1 MKIIAKT
8 FSGLE
13 DILEEELRQLGA
25 QNTRVSTRAV
35 TFNADKA
42 FLYKAN
48 YYSRLAITFLVQ
60 IADFKISG
68 NEDLYDKAKQIEWDK
83 YMNLDSTFSITSV
96 SNSDLF
102 SHSNY
107 PGLLVK
113 DGIADYFRSKTGE
126 RPNVD
131 RKNPDITID
140 VLIMK
145 NSCYISLNSS
155 GEPLFKRGYRNGEH
169 PAPINE
175 VLAAG
180 LIKLSGWR
188 PDKTLHDPMC
198 GSGTIPIEAA
208 MLAYNIPAA
217 KLRTEFNFM
226 NWPNFDQELWKEIKK
241 SQPPTTNETD
251 IWASDIARKNIEITR
266 TSLQQLGIGAKVQ
279 LFAHDF
285 LRSTPVAEKGMII
298 TNPPYG
304 ERLKTGNVGAF
315 FTSMGRHLRGNY
327 GGWSAWII
335 SPEKDQ
341 TKLLHMKPKQ
351 DYRLLN
357 GDIDCKF
364 GEYNIHATEDNTQ
377 KKIDAPE
384 RKPVRKLRPR
394 KPKI

>member
-13 DILEEELRQLGA
+13 NILEEELISLGA
-25 QNTRVSTRAV
+25 RHTRVTTRAV
-35 TFNADKA
+35 TFKADQA
-42 FLYKAN
+42 LLYKVN
-48 YYSRLAITFLVQ
+48 YLSRLAISFLVQ

-68 NEDLYDKAKQIEWDK
+68 NEDLYDQAKEIEWDK
-83 YMNLDSTFSITSV
+83 YMQVDSTFAIASV

-102 SHSNY
+102 NHSNY

-113 DGIADYFRSKTGE
+113 DAIADYFRSKTGE

-131 RKNPDITID
+131 RKDPDIMID

-145 NSCYISLNSS
+145 TSCYISLNSS
-155 GEPLFKRGYRNGEH
+155 GEPLFKRGYREGEH

-180 LIKLSGWR
+180 LIKLSGWK
-188 PDKTLHDPMC
+188 PSDTLHDPMC

-208 MLAYNIPAA
+208 MMAYNVPAA
-217 KLRTEFNFM
+217 KLREHFNFM
-226 NWPNFDQELWKEIKK
+226 NWPDFDQDLWN
-241 SQPPTTNETD
+241 STTKQAAIPSVETH
-251 IWASDIARKNIEITR
+251 IWASDIARKNIEMTR
-266 TSLQQLGIGAKVQ
+266 ASLQQLGIGAKVQ

-285 LRSTPVAEKGMII
+285 LRSTPIAEKGMLI

-315 FTSMGRHLRGNY
+315 FTSVGKHLRANY
-327 GGWSAWII
+327 GNWSAWII
-335 SPEKDQ
+335 SPEEDQ
-341 TKLLHMKPKQ
+341 TKLLRMKPVQ
-351 DYRLLN
+351 DYLLLN
-357 GDIDCKF
+357 GDIHCKY
-364 GEYNIHATEDNTQ
+364 GEYVITPTPENTH
-377 KKIDAPE
+377 KKMEPIE